1 MRLGVV
7 RGSVVLSLASP
18 ELAGLRLAIV
28 EPIVRESLAK
38 WGGTPG
44 LASARLGGGKPIIA
58 ADQLGAAEGQVV
70 GFIEGRTAASPFWPA
85 KVPVD
90 AYCALIADN
99 IDYRP
104 GHRTDRGAGAPGS
117 SAYGGRAGWEACPT
131 ERKTKSRKGG
141 S

>member
-7 RGSVVLSLASP
+7 RGCVVLSLAVP
-18 ELAGLRLAIV
+18 ELEGLRLAIV
-28 EPIVRESLAK
+28 EPIVRDRLSALTKAGLTK
-38 WGGTPG
+38 GRPSPLTLSTP
-44 LASARLGGGKPIIA
+44 GGGKPIIA

-90 AYCALIADN
+90 AYCALIAEN
-99 IDYRP
+99 IEYHTKAD
-104 GHRTDRGAGAPGS
+104 DRFPPPVPRSPDS
-117 SAYGGRAGWEACPT
+117 SE
-131 ERKTKSRKGG
+131 EKVS